1 MSTQFL
7 QTENDSLNEL
17 LDRSLSVHKQ
27 TLGALGP
34 EPYQYLEA
42 TVDLLEK
49 IIEELEVVKVGD
61 KP

>member
-7 QTENDSLNEL
+7 QTENDTLHEM

-27 TLGALGP
+27 TLGAIGR
-34 EPYQYLEA
+34 EPFQYLEA

-49 IIEELEVVKVGD
+49 IIEELEVVNVGG
-61 KP
+61 KA

>member
-42 TVDLLEK
+42 TVDLLQK
-49 IIEELEVVKVGD
+49 TIKELETIKVGG
-61 KP
+61 